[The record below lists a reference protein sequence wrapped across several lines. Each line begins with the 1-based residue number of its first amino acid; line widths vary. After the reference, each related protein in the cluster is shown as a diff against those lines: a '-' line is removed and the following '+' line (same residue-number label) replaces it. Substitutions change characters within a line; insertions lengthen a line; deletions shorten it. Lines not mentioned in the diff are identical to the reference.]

1 MFHDHLVRKKAF
13 LYYKNICFT
22 QLQYDQYC
30 IFPKRVN
37 PWFLVQN
44 WKLRLGLVL
53 DKLGL
58 EIMFDIHQG
67 RKQTLPDNKKQ
78 ILQNSPY

>member
-13 LYYKNICFT
+13 LDYKNICFT
-22 QLQYDQYC
+22 QYC

-78 ILQNSPY
+78 ILQNSSY